1 VREFSNSVLRAGELL
16 EAIIHAPQLGGLK
29 LADIAA
35 GRPYSRTT
43 TYRLLQSLIQLGLVA
58 QTADFRYVC
67 GPAMMEYALR
77 VGRVE
82 NWLERARA
90 VLERVHRRTGE
101 TAAMSLL
108 LAGTE
113 RLLVDQAQYT
123 AMPVG
128 MTTLGARVPLDTGAT
143 GIAILSR
150 LGPEELERYLHLR
163 RQDHRG
169 APASD
174 EPALLKRIDQARRHG
189 YAATIGEYSPNGA
202 ATAVPVVIPQG
213 TVVGA
218 LTIKIPADRFDPH
231 HIAQHAA
238 ILKAGAAELTAIL
251 IDGNVDLSRAS

>member
-1 VREFSNSVLRAGELL
+1 VRDFSSSVLRAGELL
-16 EAIIHAPQLGGLK
+16 EAVIHAPRAGGLK
-29 LADIAA
+29 LSEIAA

-43 TYRLLQSLIQLGLVA
+43 TYRLLQSLAQLGLVA

-82 NWLERARA
+82 DWLGGARG

-101 TAAMSLL
+101 TAALSLL

-113 RLLVDQAQYT
+113 RLLVEQVQDC
-123 AMPVG
+123 AMPAG
-128 MTTLGARVPLDTGAT
+128 MTAVGARVALDTGAT

-150 LGPEELERYLHLR
+150 LGAEGLERYLALR
-163 RQDHRG
+163 RVERRG
-169 APASD
+169 GGGD
-174 EPALLKRIDQARRHG
+174 EAVLVRRIEQARRRG
-189 YAATIGEYSPNGA
+189 YAATVGEYSPGGA

-218 LTIKIPADRFDPH
+218 LTIKVPAERFDPQR
-231 HIAQHAA
+231 IVQHAA
-238 ILKAGAAELTAIL
+238 VLRAGAAELTAIL
-251 IDGNVDLSRAS
+251 VQGNVDLSRAS